1 MSYGVVFSIK
11 DEIFLLTKP
20 DGSFLAFEDMETTV
34 RYMSEIASKNAEV
47 NGPFASIIFLT
58 TVDIGLIKYPRIPKN
73 LSRYLEDYNPET
85 NASKL
90 YCHGIAGVKMFGLRV
105 KESIS
110 RLKYVPPRENKAESK
125 PTEPESP
132 KAASDSQDPYEKR
145 D

>member
-20 DGSFLAFEDMETTV
+20 DGSFLAFEDMETSAS
-34 RYMSEIASKNAEV
+34 YMSEIASKNAEI

-90 YCHGIAGVKMFGLRV
+90 YCHGIAGVKMFGLKV

-110 RLKYVPPRENKAESK
+110 RLKYVPKENKAESK

>member
-20 DGSFLAFEDMETTV
+20 DGSFLAFEDMETSAS
-34 RYMSEIASKNAEV
+34 YMSEIASKNAEI

-58 TVDIGLIKYPRIPKN
+58 TIDIGLIKYPKVPKN
-73 LSRYLEDYNPET
+73 LARYLEDFNTET
-85 NASKL
+85 NGTKL
-90 YCHGIAGVKMFGLRV
+90 YCHGIAGVKMFGLKV
-105 KESIS
+105 KKSIS
-110 RLKYVPPRENKAESK
+110 RLKYVPKENKAESK